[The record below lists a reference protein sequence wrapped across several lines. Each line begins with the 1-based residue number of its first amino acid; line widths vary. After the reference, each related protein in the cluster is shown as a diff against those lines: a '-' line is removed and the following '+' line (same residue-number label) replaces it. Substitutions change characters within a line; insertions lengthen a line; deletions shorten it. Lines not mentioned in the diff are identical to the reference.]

1 MKKLYI
7 LSILLLSL
15 SFTHAQRINY
25 DISSKWFF
33 GLNAGVT
40 WNSND
45 VKNVNSSGYGLV
57 LGRSFNYNYGK
68 NISFD
73 LRGRY
78 LAGTWVGQDTNAF
91 SLANYQGGPL
101 DSYNVD
107 SNSIYVNNFQTDV
120 RRLALELVLHINGIR
135 EKTGIDPYVFGGIG
149 LTWTQTYGD
158 LLYTIDSS
166 SLYDY
171 SALQQAGPIGPQ
183 LPSTLDGLYE
193 TRLDGGIDNQYK
205 VKWMPSLGFGLGYQ
219 VGKRT
224 SLGIEH
230 KTTFTRGD
238 SFDGFISESP
248 RLKNDWHHYTSA
260 YLRIHFKFRGGNT
273 SENSSSNVNNYTSTT
288 NCPKP
293 VVTLVSG
300 NNKTVT
306 NSQYRIEFKVSNLLN
321 ASGATFLNDQNQ
333 PVLFN
338 YNASTNVL
346 DAMVSLHEGQNR
358 FYLTASNNC
367 GSETANVLVTLVNCV
382 TPTATFTSPN
392 GGNITVKTNDFA
404 FSAVVHG
411 TVNANGIKLMMNG
424 MALNGATY
432 NQTNGLIQRA
442 ITLVPGVNTIQLTVT
457 NDCGTNSYTA
467 TINYDNCVPVNLQ
480 FLHPSASGTT
490 TNSATY
496 TIGAA
501 LTGSLTNAQV
511 KVFQNGLQIP
521 NVVVQANGQIQIPT
535 TLIAG
540 INTFNMEVSNGCGND
555 AELTTINYQNC
566 IAPTISIQSPLQ
578 NQTLT
583 ATANAIRLKSTI
595 SNVAA
600 KQNIKVIVN
609 GIEQSNFT
617 FNATTGAL
625 ELGLSP
631 VNGANS
637 ITVTATNN
645 CGSDVETIQFTY
657 INCTGITPNVSILSA
672 GGTTN
677 SAIYAL
683 LASTINTGSVAPS
696 GQTITVTQ
704 NGSPIA
710 FNQISGQINAVT
722 TLIPGVNTFV
732 VTATTAS
739 CGSDSK
745 TITINYNNCIAP
757 QITLIQPT
765 TTGGTTN
772 NTTLQFKASATN
784 IAQSQNIQL
793 VKNGQQIP
801 FTFANGIIDANI
813 TLTNGINTITLSVS
827 NACGNDAE
835 TFTVNYVQCIPP
847 TIQLNS
853 SIPSGTTVTN
863 ANFAFS
869 ANVLGAT
876 SLNMSLK
883 LNGVSTAFNN
893 GNDAV
898 TAALVL
904 APGLNTIIFNAS
916 NNCGVDVETITVTY
930 DNCIAPTIS
939 NFSNNA
945 STVVSVANASQ
956 TITAT
961 VAHATAQ
968 NIVFTQ
974 NGIQRPFSLVNGQ
987 FSAKVNPVSGLNS
1000 FVLTVSNNCGTDQH
1014 NWNIQ
1019 FTPCTAPTIGIT
1031 NPSNSGTSVNAASF
1045 AFQANVQNMTSAQGM
1060 LLSLN
1065 GTSISNFSFNSG
1077 TVTANLTL
1085 QNGLNTIV
1093 LKATNACGTDIKTI
1107 TIFYTNC
1114 TAPVVTISSP
1124 TNTNGTVASAAY
1136 TFTAAI
1142 QNMSN
1147 QQGLMLS
1154 LNGSAVTNYTFTNG
1168 QLSAAVNLVSGM
1180 NTFLINATNAC
1191 GTDMKSLNVNYVNCT
1206 APIVQI
1212 TNPLVNNVSVTNAS
1226 YTFQAN
1232 VQHMTSL
1239 QGISLQRNGSSVT
1252 NVSLVNGVISANVT
1266 LSIGINTFVLSAA
1279 NACGTDEKIQ
1289 SINYVPCTAPQV
1301 AITSPANTNFGV
1313 SNPTVNFQATVSN
1326 MNSNQGLSLS
1336 LNGNP
1341 ITNFVYQNGQVSA
1354 TITLSSGMNTIS
1366 LSATNTCG
1374 NDAQNR
1380 VIRYEPCV
1388 APVVAINNPSG
1399 SNYTATSNS
1408 IAFAASVQNMANAQ
1422 GLNLTV
1428 NGVPVSNV
1436 QFNPTSG
1443 LVSATVSLSTGNNS
1457 IVLSANGS
1465 CGSES
1470 KTVNVA
1476 YNPCVA
1482 PVVNISNPSSNSI
1495 TVSTNNFA
1503 FTANVQNATLSQ
1515 ISLSVNGSNVSN
1527 FNLLNGTVS
1536 ANLNLSNGNNEI
1548 TLTVTNACGTDTKT
1562 VYVKF
1567 EECLAPVVSI
1577 SNPMTTNTSVTNA
1590 SFNFTG
1596 MIQNIGNGQ
1605 GISLTLNGNIIP
1617 NASFANGQISA
1628 NLNLTSGVNQI
1639 VLSAVNNCGSDSQTT
1654 SITFNPCIPPVVSIQ
1669 NPLDLFYG
1677 VNSPIFPFQATVLN
1691 MPGTQG
1697 INLTVAG
1704 SPVNTFNL
1712 VNTNFTS
1719 TLNLPEGVNE
1729 IVLTA
1734 TNACGTSS
1742 QSRTI
1747 RYQSCIPPVV
1757 NITTDPSSGSTT
1769 NATNLNFTA
1778 GVTNFAPSTIIQ
1790 LMFNGINLT
1799 NFSNLNGAIST
1810 NLTLVPGSNEVI
1822 LTANSACGSDSKS
1835 YLITFDDGSQNG
1847 GSGNSDGMKQQ
1858 NNQPTQNKVPG
1869 QQGQTPTN
1877 PVKPTTTPA
1886 KPVNTP
1892 QPVKPTTPPAPAK
1905 PATTTPPP
1913 PPAAKPTPPP
1923 PAKPVSTPT
1932 TPAKPTSTPP
1942 PPPPAKPTTPA
1953 KPGSTPATTAKPTT
1967 TTAPAKPASTPP
1979 PPTKPTSTP
1988 ETPPAG
1994 GGNKPPTGQQ
2004 SPQNQTNPVTPK
2016 GGTTQKGGGK

>member
-7 LSILLLSL
+7 LSILLLSIT
-15 SFTHAQRINY
+15 FAHAQRINY

-40 WNSND
+40 WNSTD
-45 VKNVNSSGYGLV
+45 VKNVNSSGYGLI

-68 NISFD
+68 KISFD

-78 LAGTWVGQDTNAF
+78 LAGTWVGQDTSAF
-91 SLANYQGGPL
+91 SLKNYQGGPL
-101 DSYNVD
+101 DSYNID

-120 RRLALELVLHINGIR
+120 RRLALELVLHFNGVR
-135 EKTGIDPYVFGGIG
+135 EKTGIDPYIFGGIG
-149 LTWTQTYGD
+149 FTWTQTYGD
-158 LLYTIDSS
+158 LLRTIDSS

-171 SALQQAGPIGPQ
+171 TSLQQNGPIGPQ

-193 TRLDGGIDNQYK
+193 TRLDGGVDNKYN

-238 SFDGFISESP
+238 TFDGYISASP

-260 YLRIHFKFRGGNT
+260 YLRINFKSRGGNST
-273 SENSSSNVNNYTSTT
+273 QNTSSNVNNYTSAS

-293 VVTLVSG
+293 VLTLMSG

-306 NSQYRIEFKVSNLLN
+306 NSQYRIEFKVSNVLN
-321 ASGATFLNDQNQ
+321 ANGITLLNDQNQ
-333 PVLFN
+333 PVLYT
-338 YNASTNVL
+338 YNASTNAL

-382 TPTATFTSPN
+382 TPTATFTNPN

-404 FSAVVHG
+404 FSAVIHG
-411 TVNANGIKLMMNG
+411 TVHANGIKLMMNG

-432 NQTNGLIQRA
+432 NQANGLIQRA

-457 NDCGTNSYTA
+457 NDCGTNTYTA
-467 TINYDNCVPVNLQ
+467 TINYDNCVPVSLQ
-480 FLHPSASGTT
+480 LLNPSASGTT
-490 TNSATY
+490 TNSANY
-496 TIGAA
+496 TMSAA
-501 LTGSLTNAQV
+501 LTGSLTNVQM

-535 TLIAG
+535 TLTAG
-540 INTFNMEVSNGCGND
+540 INTFNLEVSNGCGND
-555 AELTTINYQNC
+555 VELTTINYQNC
-566 IAPTISIQSPLQ
+566 TAPTISVQSPLQ
-578 NQTLT
+578 NQSLT

-595 SNVAA
+595 SNVAT

-625 ELGLSP
+625 ELGLNP

-637 ITVTATNN
+637 ITITATNN
-645 CGSDVETIQFTY
+645 CGSDVETIQFNY
-657 INCTGITPNVSILSA
+657 INCTGITPNVTVLSA
-672 GGTTN
+672 GGTVN
-677 SAIYAL
+677 SSIYNL
-683 LASTINTGSVAPS
+683 IASTLSSTSVGSTSTTNNPS
-696 GQTITVTQ
+696 NQTITVTQ

-710 FNQISGQINAVT
+710 FNQAAGIINAVT
-722 TLIPGVNTFV
+722 TLIPGMNTFV
-732 VTATTAS
+732 VTVTSVS

-745 TITINYNNCIAP
+745 TITVNYNNCIAP

-772 NTTLQFKASATN
+772 IGTLAFKASATN

-853 SIPSGTTVTN
+853 SIASGTTVTN
-863 ANFAFS
+863 ANYPFS
-869 ANVLGAT
+869 ASVLGAT

-883 LNGVSTAFNN
+883 LNGVSTSFNN

-904 APGLNTIIFNAS
+904 SPGLNTIIFNAS
-916 NNCGVDVETITVTY
+916 NDCGVDVETITVNY
-930 DNCIAPTIS
+930 DNCIAPAIS

-956 TITAT
+956 TITASI
-961 VAHATAQ
+961 AHATTQ
-968 NIVFTQ
+968 NTVFTQ

-987 FSAKVNPVSGLNS
+987 FSATVNPVSGVNS

-1019 FTPCTAPTIGIT
+1019 FTPCTAPSIAIT
-1031 NPSNSGTSVNAASF
+1031 SPSNSGTSVNAASF
-1045 AFQANVQNMTSAQGM
+1045 AFQANVQNMTSAQGI

-1065 GTSISNFSFNSG
+1065 GTSLSNFSFNNG
-1077 TVTANLTL
+1077 TVSANLNL

-1114 TAPVVTISSP
+1114 TAPVVTISS
-1124 TNTNGTVASAAY
+1124 TANGTVATAAY

-1142 QNMSN
+1142 QNITN
-1147 QQGLMLS
+1147 TQGLLLS
-1154 LNGSAVTNYTFTNG
+1154 LNGSSITNYTFTNG
-1168 QLSAAVNLVSGM
+1168 QLSASVNLASGM
-1180 NTFLINATNAC
+1180 NTFVINATNAC
-1191 GTDMKSLNVNYVNCT
+1191 GTDMKSLTLNYLNCT

-1212 TNPLVNNVSVTNAS
+1212 SNPLSNNLSVTNAA

-1232 VQHMTSL
+1232 VQHMSSL
-1239 QGISLQRNGSSVT
+1239 QGISLQLNGT
-1252 NVSLVNGVISANVT
+1252 AVSNATLNNGVISANVN
-1266 LSIGINTFVLSAA
+1266 LNAGINTFVLSAV
-1279 NACGTDEKIQ
+1279 NACGTDSKTAT
-1289 SINYVPCTAPQV
+1289 INYQACTAPQV
-1301 AITSPANTNFGV
+1301 TITNPLNTNYGV
-1313 SNPTVNFQATVSN
+1313 SNPVITFAANVTN
-1326 MNSNQGLSLS
+1326 MSSVQGISLT
-1336 LNGNP
+1336 LNGSP
-1341 ITNFVYQNGQVSA
+1341 ISAFNYTNGQVTAS
-1354 TITLSSGMNTIS
+1354 ITLSNGMNTIS
-1366 LSATNTCG
+1366 LSATNNCG
-1374 NDAQNR
+1374 NDAQSR

-1388 APVVAINNPSG
+1388 APVVTINNPSG
-1399 SNYTATSNS
+1399 INYTATSNS
-1408 IAFAASVQNMANAQ
+1408 ISFAASVQNMTNAQ
-1422 GLNLTV
+1422 GLSLTV

-1436 QFNPTSG
+1436 QFNPTTG
-1443 LVSATVSLSTGNNS
+1443 LVSATIPLSTGNNS
-1457 IVLSANGS
+1457 VVLSANGA

-1476 YNPCVA
+1476 YNPCVP

-1495 TVSTNNFA
+1495 TVSSSNYA
-1503 FTANVQNATLSQ
+1503 FTANVQNATLPQ
-1515 ISLSVNGSNVSN
+1515 ISLSVNGTTVSN
-1527 FNLLNGTVS
+1527 FNLLNGNIS
-1536 ANLNLSNGNNEI
+1536 ANVNLSNGNNEI
-1548 TLTVTNACGTDTKT
+1548 KVTVTNACGTDTKT
-1562 VYVKF
+1562 VYIKF
-1567 EECLAPVVSI
+1567 EECLAPVVNI
-1577 SNPMTTNTSVTNA
+1577 SNPITSNTSVTNA
-1590 SFNFTG
+1590 SYNFTG
-1596 MIQNIGNGQ
+1596 TVQNIGNGQ
-1605 GISLTLNGNIIP
+1605 GINLTLNGNIIP
-1617 NASFANGQISA
+1617 NASFTNGQISA
-1628 NLNLTSGVNQI
+1628 VLTLTNGLNQI
-1639 VLSAVNNCGSDSQTT
+1639 VLSAVNSCGTDSQTT
-1654 SITFNPCIPPVVSIQ
+1654 SITFDQCIPPVVSIQ
-1669 NPLDLFYG
+1669 NPLNLFYG
-1677 VNSPIFPFQATVLN
+1677 VNSPIFPFQATILN
-1691 MPGTQG
+1691 MPNNQG

-1704 SPVNTFNL
+1704 SAVNNFNL

-1719 TLNLPEGVNE
+1719 TLTLPEGVNE

-1734 TNACGTSS
+1734 TNACGTDS

-1757 NITTDPSSGSTT
+1757 NVTTDPSSGSTT
-1769 NATNLNFTA
+1769 NSTNLNYTST
-1778 GVTNFAPSTIIQ
+1778 VTNYAPSTVIQ
-1790 LMFNGINLT
+1790 LMFNGNNLT
-1799 NFSNLNGAIST
+1799 NFSNMNGAISA
-1810 NLTLVPGSNEVI
+1810 NLTLSPGSNEVV
-1822 LTANSACGSDSKS
+1822 LTATSSCGSDSKS

-1847 GSGNSDGMKQQ
+1847 GSGNSDGMMKQ
-1858 NNQPTQNKVPG
+1858 NQPGQNKTN
-1869 QQGQTPTN
+1869 GQTPAIPAKPAPA
-1877 PVKPTTTPA
+1877 PVKPTVTPTPT
-1886 KPVNTP
+1886 KPAV
-1892 QPVKPTTPPAPAK
+1892 TPPAPAK
-1905 PATTTPPP
+1905 PSTTPP
-1913 PPAAKPTPPP
+1913 
-1923 PAKPVSTPT
+1923 
-1932 TPAKPTSTPP
+1932 PP
-1942 PPPPAKPTTPA
+1942 PPPPAKPTPTVKPTATPAQAKPSTTPPPPPPPA
-1953 KPGSTPATTAKPTT
+1953 KPTPAPTPAKPTT
-1967 TTAPAKPASTPP
+1967 TAAPAKPAPASTNGT
-1979 PPTKPTSTP
+1979 PTT
-1988 ETPPAG
+1988 G
-1994 GGNKPPTGQQ
+1994 GGNKPSTGQQ
-2004 SPQNQTNPVTPK
+2004 NPTNPTTPQ

>member
-1 MKKLYI
+1 MKKWYI
-7 LSILLLSL
+7 LSILLLS
-15 SFTHAQRINY
+15 FTFANAQRINY
-25 DISSKWFF
+25 DINSKWFF

-40 WNSND
+40 WNTND
-45 VKNVNSSGYGLV
+45 VKNVNSSGYGLI
-57 LGRSFNYNYGK
+57 LGRSYNYDYGK
-68 NISFD
+68 KISFD
-73 LRGRY
+73 IRGRY
-78 LAGTWVGQDTNAF
+78 LAGTWVGQDTTAF
-91 SLANYQGGPL
+91 SLVNYQGGPL
-101 DSYNVD
+101 NSYNVD

-120 RRLALELVLHINGIR
+120 RRLSLELVLHLNRIHER
-135 EKTGIDPYVFGGIG
+135 TGFDPYVFGGIG
-149 LTWTQTYGD
+149 LTWTQTFGD
-158 LLYTIDSS
+158 LIQSADSTS
-166 SLYDY
+166 IYDY
-171 SALQQAGPIGPQ
+171 SSLQQAGPIGPQ
-183 LPSTLDGLYE
+183 LSTTLDGLYE
-193 TRLDGGIDNQYK
+193 TRLDGGSNNEYL

-219 VGKRT
+219 LGKRT

-238 SFDGFISESP
+238 SFDGYISATP
-248 RLKNDWHHYTSA
+248 RLKNDWYHYTSA
-260 YLRIHFKFRGGNT
+260 YLRINFKSRGGNT
-273 SENSSSNVNNYTSTT
+273 SENNSSNVNNYTSTT

-293 VVTLVSG
+293 VITLVSG

-338 YNASTNVL
+338 YNASTNML
-346 DAMVSLHEGQNR
+346 DAMVSLHDGQNR
-358 FYLTASNNC
+358 FYLTASNSC
-367 GSETANVLVTLVNCV
+367 GNETATVLVTLLNCI

-442 ITLVPGVNTIQLTVT
+442 IILVPGVNTIQLTVT

-467 TINYDNCVPVNLQ
+467 TINYDNCVPVSLQ
-480 FLHPSASGTT
+480 FLNPSASGTT

-566 IAPTISIQSPLQ
+566 NAPTISIQSPLQ
-578 NQTLT
+578 NQSLT
-583 ATANAIRLKSTI
+583 ATSNAIRLKSI
-595 SNVAA
+595 VNNVAT

-617 FNATTGAL
+617 FNASTGAV

-637 ITVTATNN
+637 ITITASNN
-645 CGSDVETIQFTY
+645 CGSDVETIQFNF

-677 SAIYAL
+677 TAIYAL
-683 LASTINTGSVAPS
+683 LANTMSIGNVAPS
-696 GQTITVTQ
+696 GQIVTVTQ

-745 TITINYNNCIAP
+745 TITVNYNNCIAP

-765 TTGGTTN
+765 TTGGTSN
-772 NTTLQFKASATN
+772 NGTLQFKASATN
-784 IAQSQNIQL
+784 IVQSQNIQL

-813 TLTNGINTITLSVS
+813 TLTNGINTITLSVN

-863 ANFAFS
+863 ANFPFS

-876 SLNMSLK
+876 YQNMSLK
-883 LNGVSTAFNN
+883 LNGVATAFNN

-904 APGLNTIIFNAS
+904 SPGLNTIIFNAS
-916 NNCGVDVETITVTY
+916 NACGVDVETITVTY

-987 FSAKVNPVSGLNS
+987 FSATVNPVSGLNS

-1065 GTSISNFSFNSG
+1065 GTSISNFNFNSG

-1114 TAPVVTISSP
+1114 TAPVVIISSP
-1124 TNTNGTVASAAY
+1124 TNANGTVASAAY
-1136 TFTAAI
+1136 TFGAAI
-1142 QNMSN
+1142 QNITN

-1168 QLSAAVNLVSGM
+1168 QLSAAVNLASGM
-1180 NTFLINATNAC
+1180 NTFVINATNAC
-1191 GTDMKSLNVNYVNCT
+1191 GTDMKSLTVNYLNCT

-1212 TNPLVNNVSVTNAS
+1212 TNPLSNNVSVTNAS

-1239 QGISLQRNGSSVT
+1239 QGVSLQRNGSAVS

-1266 LSIGINTFVLSAA
+1266 LSIGINTFVLSAT

-1301 AITSPANTNFGV
+1301 TITSPTNNNFGV
-1313 SNPTVNFQATVSN
+1313 SNPAVNFQATVSN

-1341 ITNFVYQNGQVSA
+1341 ITNFVYLNGQVSA
-1354 TITLSSGMNTIS
+1354 MITLSSGMNTIS

-1374 NDAQNR
+1374 NDAQSR

-1388 APVVAINNPSG
+1388 APVVTINNPSG
-1399 SNYTATSNS
+1399 SNYTATANS
-1408 IAFAASVQNMANAQ
+1408 ISFAASVQNMTNAQ
-1422 GLNLTV
+1422 GLSLTV

-1443 LVSATVSLSTGNNS
+1443 IVSATVSLSTGNNS
-1457 IVLSANGS
+1457 IVLSANGA
-1465 CGSES
+1465 CGSAS

-1503 FTANVQNATLSQ
+1503 FTANVQNATLPQ

-1527 FNLLNGTVS
+1527 YNLLNGTVT

-1577 SNPMTTNTSVTNA
+1577 SSPMTTNTSVTNA

-1691 MPGTQG
+1691 MSGTQG
-1697 INLTVAG
+1697 INLSVAG

-1790 LMFNGINLT
+1790 LMLNGINLT

-1810 NLTLVPGSNEVI
+1810 NLTLVSGSNEVI
-1822 LTANSACGSDSKS
+1822 LTAISACGSDSKS

-1858 NNQPTQNKVPG
+1858 NNQQPTQNKTTG
-1869 QQGQTPTN
+1869 QQGQAPTN
-1877 PVKPTTTPA
+1877 PVKPTSTPTPPA
-1886 KPVNTP
+1886 KPVSTP
-1892 QPVKPTTPPAPAK
+1892 QPVKPTTTPAPAK

-1913 PPAAKPTPPP
+1913 PPAAKPTTPAPSAAKPTSTTPPP
-1923 PAKPVSTPT
+1923 PPPTPKPTTTAKPGATPAKPTSTT
-1932 TPAKPTSTPP
+1932 APAKPTSTPP
-1942 PPPPAKPTTPA
+1942 TPPAKPAPT
-1953 KPGSTPATTAKPTT
+1953 KETT
-1967 TTAPAKPASTPP
+1967 TT
-1979 PPTKPTSTP
+1979 
-1988 ETPPAG
+1988 G
-1994 GGNKPPTGQQ
+1994 GG
-2004 SPQNQTNPVTPK
+2004 
-2016 GGTTQKGGGK
+2016 

>member
-33 GLNAGVT
+33 GLNTGVT

-45 VKNVNSSGYGLV
+45 VKNVNSSGYGLI

-78 LAGTWVGQDTNAF
+78 LAGTWVGQDTSAF

-101 DSYNVD
+101 DSYKVD

-120 RRLALELVLHINGIR
+120 RRLALELVLHMNGIR

-149 LTWTQTYGD
+149 FTWTQTYGD

-171 SALQQAGPIGPQ
+171 TALQQTGPIGPQ

-205 VKWMPSLGFGLGYQ
+205 VRWMPSLGFGLGYQ

-230 KTTFTRGD
+230 KTTFTKGD

-260 YLRIHFKFRGGNT
+260 YLRIHFKSRGGNT

-300 NNKTVT
+300 NNRTVT
-306 NSQYRIEFKVSNLLN
+306 NSQCRIEFKVTNLLN
-321 ASGATFLNDQNQ
+321 VSGATFLNDQNQ

-382 TPTATFTSPN
+382 TPTAIFTSPN

-411 TVNANGIKLMMNG
+411 SVNANGIKLVMNG

-467 TINYDNCVPVNLQ
+467 TINYDNCVPVSLQ
-480 FLHPSASGTT
+480 FLNPSASGTT

-496 TIGAA
+496 TISAA

-521 NVVVQANGQIQIPT
+521 NVAVQANGQIQIPT
-535 TLIAG
+535 TLITG

-555 AELTTINYQNC
+555 AELITINYQNC
-566 IAPTISIQSPLQ
+566 SAPTISIQSPLQ
-578 NQTLT
+578 NQSLT
-583 ATANAIRLKSTI
+583 ATSNAIRLKSTI
-595 SNVAA
+595 SNVAT

-617 FNATTGAL
+617 FNATTGVL
-625 ELGLSP
+625 ELGLNP
-631 VNGANS
+631 VNGTNS
-637 ITVTATNN
+637 ITITATNN
-645 CGSDVETIQFTY
+645 CGSDVETIQFNY

-677 SAIYAL
+677 TAIYAL
-683 LASTINTGSVAPS
+683 LANTMSIGNVAPS
-696 GQTITVTQ
+696 GQTVTVTQ

-745 TITINYNNCIAP
+745 TITVNYNNCIAP

-772 NTTLQFKASATN
+772 NATLQFKASATN
-784 IAQSQNIQL
+784 IVQSQNIQL

-813 TLTNGINTITLSVS
+813 TLTNGINTITLSVN

-863 ANFAFS
+863 ANFSFS

-904 APGLNTIIFNAS
+904 SPGLNTIVFTAS
-916 NNCGVDVETITVTY
+916 NDCGVDVETITVNY
-930 DNCIAPTIS
+930 DNCIAPSIS

-945 STVVSVANASQ
+945 STVVALANASQ

-961 VAHATAQ
+961 IAHATAQ

-974 NGIQRPFSLVNGQ
+974 NGIQRPFTLVNGQ
-987 FSAKVNPVSGLNS
+987 FSATVNPVSGVNS
-1000 FVLTVSNNCGTDQH
+1000 FVLSVSNNCGSDQH
-1014 NWNIQ
+1014 DWNIQ

-1031 NPSNSGTSVNAASF
+1031 NPSNSGTSVNAASL
-1045 AFQANVQNMTSAQGM
+1045 AFQANVQNMTSAQGI

-1065 GTSISNFSFNSG
+1065 GTSISTFSFNSG
-1077 TVTANLTL
+1077 TVVANLTL

-1124 TNTNGTVASAAY
+1124 VNASGTVASAAY

-1142 QNMSN
+1142 QNITN

-1168 QLSAAVNLVSGM
+1168 QLSATVNLVSGM
-1180 NTFLINATNAC
+1180 NTFVLNATNAC
-1191 GTDMKSLNVNYVNCT
+1191 GTDMKSLNVKYLNCT
-1206 APIVQI
+1206 APILQI
-1212 TNPLVNNVSVTNAS
+1212 TNPLVNNVSVTNSS

-1239 QGISLQRNGSSVT
+1239 QGISLQRNGSAVS
-1252 NVSLVNGVISANVT
+1252 NVSLVNGVIFANVT

-1313 SNPTVNFQATVSN
+1313 SNPIVNFQATVSN
-1326 MNSNQGLSLS
+1326 MNSNQVISLN

-1388 APVVAINNPSG
+1388 APVVTINNPNG

-1408 IAFAASVQNMANAQ
+1408 ISFAASVQNMTNAQ
-1422 GLNLTV
+1422 GLSLTV

-1465 CGSES
+1465 CGSDS

-1482 PVVNISNPSSNSI
+1482 PVVSISNPSSNSI

-1503 FTANVQNATLSQ
+1503 FTANVQNATLQQ

-1527 FNLLNGTVS
+1527 FNLLNGTIS
-1536 ANLNLSNGNNEI
+1536 ANLNLSNGNNEL

-1577 SNPMTTNTSVTNA
+1577 SSPMATNTSVTNA

-1605 GISLTLNGNIIP
+1605 GINLTLNGNIIP
-1617 NASFANGQISA
+1617 NASFVNGQLSA
-1628 NLNLTSGVNQI
+1628 VLNLTSGVNQI
-1639 VLSAVNNCGSDSQTT
+1639 VLSAVNSCGSDSKTT
-1654 SITFNPCIPPVVSIQ
+1654 SITFDQCIPPVVSIQ

-1778 GVTNFAPSTIIQ
+1778 GVTNFAPSTVIQ
-1790 LMFNGINLT
+1790 LMLNGINLT
-1799 NFSNLNGAIST
+1799 NYSNLNGSISA
-1810 NLTLVPGSNEVI
+1810 NLTLVQGSNEVM
-1822 LTANSACGSDSKS
+1822 LTATSSCGSDSKS

-1858 NNQPTQNKVPG
+1858 NPQPTQNKTSG
-1869 QQGQTPTN
+1869 QQGQAPTN
-1877 PVKPTTTPA
+1877 PVKPTQNTSPAKPTQTPA
-1886 KPVNTP
+1886 KPTS
-1892 QPVKPTTPPAPAK
+1892 TPAPSK
-1905 PATTTPPP
+1905 PL
-1913 PPAAKPTPPP
+1913 
-1923 PAKPVSTPT
+1923 STP

-1942 PPPPAKPTTPA
+1942 PPPPAKP
-1953 KPGSTPATTAKPTT
+1953 ATSTAKPTST
-1967 TTAPAKPASTPP
+1967 PPPPPPAKPTSTAPAKPTPTP
-1979 PPTKPTSTP
+1979 APAKPTPTTSPTKETNPT
-1988 ETPPAG
+1988 G
-1994 GGNKPPTGQQ
+1994 GGNKPSTGQQ

>member
-7 LSILLLSL
+7 LSILLLSIT
-15 SFTHAQRINY
+15 FAHAQRINY

-40 WNSND
+40 WNSTD
-45 VKNVNSSGYGLV
+45 VKNVNSSGYGLI

-68 NISFD
+68 KISFD

-78 LAGTWVGQDTNAF
+78 LAGTWVGQDTSAF
-91 SLANYQGGPL
+91 SLKNYQGGPL
-101 DSYNVD
+101 DSYNID

-120 RRLALELVLHINGIR
+120 RRLALELVLHFNGVR
-135 EKTGIDPYVFGGIG
+135 EKTGIDPYIFGGIG
-149 LTWTQTYGD
+149 FTWTQTYGD
-158 LLYTIDSS
+158 LLRTIDSS

-171 SALQQAGPIGPQ
+171 TSLQQNGPIGPQ

-193 TRLDGGIDNQYK
+193 TRLDGGVDNKYN

-238 SFDGFISESP
+238 TFDGYISASP

-260 YLRIHFKFRGGNT
+260 YLRINFKSRGGNST
-273 SENSSSNVNNYTSTT
+273 QNTSSNVNNYTSAS

-293 VVTLVSG
+293 VLTLMSG

-306 NSQYRIEFKVSNLLN
+306 NSQYRIEFKVSNVLN
-321 ASGATFLNDQNQ
+321 SNGITLLNDQNQ
-333 PVLFN
+333 PVLYT
-338 YNASTNVL
+338 YNASTNAL

-382 TPTATFTSPN
+382 TPTATFTNPN

-404 FSAVVHG
+404 FSAVIHG
-411 TVNANGIKLMMNG
+411 TVHANGIKLMMNG

-432 NQTNGLIQRA
+432 NQANGLIQRA
-442 ITLVPGVNTIQLTVT
+442 IALVPGVNTIQLTVT
-457 NDCGTNSYTA
+457 NDCGTNTYTA
-467 TINYDNCVPVNLQ
+467 TINYDNCVPVSLQ
-480 FLHPSASGTT
+480 LLNPSASGTT
-490 TNSATY
+490 TNSANY
-496 TIGAA
+496 TMSAA
-501 LTGSLTNAQV
+501 LTGSLTNVQL

-535 TLIAG
+535 TLTAG
-540 INTFNMEVSNGCGND
+540 INTFNLEVSNGCGND
-555 AELTTINYQNC
+555 VELTTINYQNC
-566 IAPTISIQSPLQ
+566 TAPMISVQSPLQ
-578 NQTLT
+578 NQSLT

-595 SNVAA
+595 SNVAT

-625 ELGLSP
+625 ELGLNP

-637 ITVTATNN
+637 ITITATNN
-645 CGSDVETIQFTY
+645 CGSDVETIQFNY
-657 INCTGITPNVSILSA
+657 INCTGITPNVTVLSA
-672 GGTTN
+672 GGTVN
-677 SAIYAL
+677 SSIYNL
-683 LASTINTGSVAPS
+683 IASTLSSTSVGSTSTTNNPTN
-696 GQTITVTQ
+696 QTITVTQ

-710 FNQISGQINAVT
+710 FNQAAGMINAVT
-722 TLIPGVNTFV
+722 TLIPGMNTFV
-732 VTATTAS
+732 VTATSVS

-745 TITINYNNCIAP
+745 TITVNYNNCIAP

-772 NTTLQFKASATN
+772 IGTLAFKASATN

-853 SIPSGTTVTN
+853 SIASGTTVTN
-863 ANFAFS
+863 ANYPFS
-869 ANVLGAT
+869 ASVLGAT

-883 LNGVSTAFNN
+883 LNGVSTSFNN

-904 APGLNTIIFNAS
+904 SPGLNTIIFNAS
-916 NNCGVDVETITVTY
+916 NDCGVDVETITVNY
-930 DNCIAPTIS
+930 DNCIAPAIS

-956 TITAT
+956 TITASI
-961 VAHATAQ
+961 AHATTQ
-968 NIVFTQ
+968 NTVFTQ

-987 FSAKVNPVSGLNS
+987 FSATVNPVSGVNS

-1019 FTPCTAPTIGIT
+1019 FTPCTAPSIAIT
-1031 NPSNSGTSVNAASF
+1031 SPSNSGTSVNAASF
-1045 AFQANVQNMTSAQGM
+1045 AFQANVQNMTSAQGI

-1065 GTSISNFSFNSG
+1065 GTSLSNFSFNNG
-1077 TVTANLTL
+1077 TVSANLNL
-1085 QNGLNTIV
+1085 QNGLNTII

-1114 TAPVVTISSP
+1114 TAPVVTISS
-1124 TNTNGTVASAAY
+1124 TANGTVATAAY
-1136 TFTAAI
+1136 TFNAAI
-1142 QNMSN
+1142 QNITN
-1147 QQGLMLS
+1147 TQGLLLS
-1154 LNGSAVTNYTFTNG
+1154 LNGSSITNYTFTNG
-1168 QLSAAVNLVSGM
+1168 QLSASVNLASGM
-1180 NTFLINATNAC
+1180 NTFVINATNAC
-1191 GTDMKSLNVNYVNCT
+1191 GTDMKSLTLNYLNCT

-1212 TNPLVNNVSVTNAS
+1212 SNPLSNNLSVTNAA

-1232 VQHMTSL
+1232 VQHMSSL
-1239 QGISLQRNGSSVT
+1239 QGISLQLNGT
-1252 NVSLVNGVISANVT
+1252 AVSNATLNNGVISANVN
-1266 LSIGINTFVLSAA
+1266 LNAGINTFVLSAV
-1279 NACGTDEKIQ
+1279 NACGTDSKTAT
-1289 SINYVPCTAPQV
+1289 INYQACTAPQV
-1301 AITSPANTNFGV
+1301 TVTNPLNTNYGV
-1313 SNPTVNFQATVSN
+1313 SNPVITFAANITN
-1326 MNSNQGLSLS
+1326 MSSAQGILLT
-1336 LNGNP
+1336 LNGSP
-1341 ITNFVYQNGQVSA
+1341 ISAFNYTNGQVTAS
-1354 TITLSSGMNTIS
+1354 ITLPNGMNTIS
-1366 LSATNTCG
+1366 LSATNNCG
-1374 NDAQNR
+1374 NDAQSR

-1388 APVVAINNPSG
+1388 APVVTINNPSG
-1399 SNYTATSNS
+1399 INYTATSNS
-1408 IAFAASVQNMANAQ
+1408 ISFAASVQNMTNAQ
-1422 GLNLTV
+1422 GLSLTV

-1436 QFNPTSG
+1436 QFNPTTG
-1443 LVSATVSLSTGNNS
+1443 LVSATIPLSTGNNS
-1457 IVLSANGS
+1457 VVLSANGA

-1476 YNPCVA
+1476 YNPCVP

-1495 TVSTNNFA
+1495 TVSSSNYA
-1503 FTANVQNATLSQ
+1503 FTANVQNATLPQ
-1515 ISLSVNGSNVSN
+1515 ISLSVNGTNVSN
-1527 FNLLNGTVS
+1527 FNLLNGNIS
-1536 ANLNLSNGNNEI
+1536 ANVNLSNGNNEI
-1548 TLTVTNACGTDTKT
+1548 KVTVTNACGSDTKT
-1562 VYVKF
+1562 VYIKF
-1567 EECLAPVVSI
+1567 EECLAPVVNI
-1577 SNPMTTNTSVTNA
+1577 SNPITSNTSVTNA
-1590 SFNFTG
+1590 SYNFTG
-1596 MIQNIGNGQ
+1596 TVQNIGNGQ
-1605 GISLTLNGNIIP
+1605 GINLTLNGNIIP
-1617 NASFANGQISA
+1617 NASFTNGQISA
-1628 NLNLTSGVNQI
+1628 VLTLTNGLNQI
-1639 VLSAVNNCGSDSQTT
+1639 VLSAVNSCGTDSQTT
-1654 SITFNPCIPPVVSIQ
+1654 SITFDQCIPPVVSIQ
-1669 NPLDLFYG
+1669 NPLNLFYG
-1677 VNSPIFPFQATVLN
+1677 VNSPIFPFQATILN
-1691 MPGTQG
+1691 MPNNQG

-1704 SPVNTFNL
+1704 SAVNNFNL

-1719 TLNLPEGVNE
+1719 TLTLPEGVNE

-1734 TNACGTSS
+1734 TNACGTDS

-1757 NITTDPSSGSTT
+1757 NVTTDPSSGSTT
-1769 NATNLNFTA
+1769 NSTNLNYTST
-1778 GVTNFAPSTIIQ
+1778 VTNYAPSTVIQ
-1790 LMFNGINLT
+1790 LMFNGNNLT
-1799 NFSNLNGAIST
+1799 NFSNMNGAISA
-1810 NLTLVPGSNEVI
+1810 NLTLSPGSNEVV
-1822 LTANSACGSDSKS
+1822 LTATSSCGSDSKS

-1847 GSGNSDGMKQQ
+1847 GSGNSDGMMKQ
-1858 NNQPTQNKVPG
+1858 NQPAQNKTN
-1869 QQGQTPTN
+1869 GQTPAIPAKPAPA
-1877 PVKPTTTPA
+1877 PVKPTVTPTPA
-1886 KPVNTP
+1886 KPAV
-1892 QPVKPTTPPAPAK
+1892 
-1905 PATTTPPP
+1905 
-1913 PPAAKPTPPP
+1913 
-1923 PAKPVSTPT
+1923 T
-1932 TPAKPTSTPP
+1932 TPAQAKPSTTPPP
-1942 PPPPAKPTTPA
+1942 PPPPAKPTPAPTP
-1953 KPGSTPATTAKPTT
+1953 AKPTT
-1967 TTAPAKPASTPP
+1967 TAAPAKPAPASTNGT
-1979 PPTKPTSTP
+1979 PTT
-1988 ETPPAG
+1988 G
-1994 GGNKPPTGQQ
+1994 GGNKPSTGQQ
-2004 SPQNQTNPVTPK
+2004 NPTNPTTPQ

>member
-1 MKKLYI
+1 
-7 LSILLLSL
+7 
-15 SFTHAQRINY
+15 
-25 DISSKWFF
+25 
-33 GLNAGVT
+33 LN
-40 WNSND
+40 
-45 VKNVNSSGYGLV
+45 
-57 LGRSFNYNYGK
+57 
-68 NISFD
+68 
-73 LRGRY
+73 
-78 LAGTWVGQDTNAF
+78 
-91 SLANYQGGPL
+91 
-101 DSYNVD
+101 
-107 SNSIYVNNFQTDV
+107 
-120 RRLALELVLHINGIR
+120 
-135 EKTGIDPYVFGGIG
+135 
-149 LTWTQTYGD
+149 
-158 LLYTIDSS
+158 
-166 SLYDY
+166 
-171 SALQQAGPIGPQ
+171 
-183 LPSTLDGLYE
+183 
-193 TRLDGGIDNQYK
+193 
-205 VKWMPSLGFGLGYQ
+205 
-219 VGKRT
+219 
-224 SLGIEH
+224 
-230 KTTFTRGD
+230 
-238 SFDGFISESP
+238 
-248 RLKNDWHHYTSA
+248 
-260 YLRIHFKFRGGNT
+260 
-273 SENSSSNVNNYTSTT
+273 
-288 NCPKP
+288 
-293 VVTLVSG
+293 
-300 NNKTVT
+300 
-306 NSQYRIEFKVSNLLN
+306 
-321 ASGATFLNDQNQ
+321 
-333 PVLFN
+333 
-338 YNASTNVL
+338 
-346 DAMVSLHEGQNR
+346 
-358 FYLTASNNC
+358 
-367 GSETANVLVTLVNCV
+367 
-382 TPTATFTSPN
+382 
-392 GGNITVKTNDFA
+392 
-404 FSAVVHG
+404 
-411 TVNANGIKLMMNG
+411 
-424 MALNGATY
+424 
-432 NQTNGLIQRA
+432 
-442 ITLVPGVNTIQLTVT
+442 
-457 NDCGTNSYTA
+457 
-467 TINYDNCVPVNLQ
+467 
-480 FLHPSASGTT
+480 
-490 TNSATY
+490 
-496 TIGAA
+496 
-501 LTGSLTNAQV
+501 
-511 KVFQNGLQIP
+511 
-521 NVVVQANGQIQIPT
+521 
-535 TLIAG
+535 
-540 INTFNMEVSNGCGND
+540 
-555 AELTTINYQNC
+555 
-566 IAPTISIQSPLQ
+566 
-578 NQTLT
+578 
-583 ATANAIRLKSTI
+583 
-595 SNVAA
+595 
-600 KQNIKVIVN
+600 
-609 GIEQSNFT
+609 
-617 FNATTGAL
+617 
-625 ELGLSP
+625 P

-637 ITVTATNN
+637 ITITATNN
-645 CGSDVETIQFTY
+645 CGSDVETIQFNF
-657 INCTGITPNVSILSA
+657 INCAGITPNVTILST

-683 LASTINTGSVAPS
+683 LASTMNTGSVSPS

-732 VTATTAS
+732 VTATSTS

-772 NTTLQFKASATN
+772 NGTLQFKASATN

-827 NACGNDAE
+827 NACGNDAK

-863 ANFAFS
+863 ANFPFS

-898 TAALVL
+898 TAVLVL
-904 APGLNTIIFNAS
+904 SPGLNTIVFNAS
-916 NNCGVDVETITVTY
+916 NDCGVDVETITVNY
-930 DNCIAPTIS
+930 DNCIAPAIS

-961 VAHATAQ
+961 IAHATAQ

-974 NGIQRPFSLVNGQ
+974 NGIQRPFTLVNGQ
-987 FSAKVNPVSGLNS
+987 FSATVNPVSGLNS
-1000 FVLTVSNNCGTDQH
+1000 FVLSVSNNCGTDQH
-1014 NWNIQ
+1014 NWDIQ
-1019 FTPCTAPTIGIT
+1019 FTPCIAPTIGVT

-1045 AFQANVQNMTSAQGM
+1045 AFQANVQNMTSAQGI

-1077 TVTANLTL
+1077 TITANLNL

-1124 TNTNGTVASAAY
+1124 ANGTVATAAY

-1142 QNMSN
+1142 QNITN
-1147 QQGLMLS
+1147 AQGLMLS

-1168 QLSAAVNLVSGM
+1168 QLSALVNLASGM
-1180 NTFLINATNAC
+1180 NTFVINATNAC
-1191 GTDMKSLNVNYVNCT
+1191 GTDMKSLNVKYLNCT
-1206 APIVQI
+1206 SPIVQI
-1212 TNPLVNNVSVTNAS
+1212 TNPLSNNLSVTNGS

-1239 QGISLQRNGSSVT
+1239 QGVSLQRNGSAVS
-1252 NVSLVNGVISANVT
+1252 NLSLVNGVISANVT

-1289 SINYVPCTAPQV
+1289 SINYVPCSAPQV
-1301 AITSPANTNFGV
+1301 TITSPTNTNFGV
-1313 SNPTVNFQATVSN
+1313 SNPIVNFQATVSN
-1326 MNSNQGLSLS
+1326 MNSNQGISLN

-1341 ITNFVYQNGQVSA
+1341 ITNFVYLNGQVSA

-1366 LSATNTCG
+1366 ISATNTCG

-1388 APVVAINNPSG
+1388 APVVTINNPSG
-1399 SNYTATSNS
+1399 ANFTATSNS
-1408 IAFAASVQNMANAQ
+1408 ISFAASVQNMTNAQ
-1422 GLNLTV
+1422 GLSLTV

-1465 CGSES
+1465 CGSDS

-1476 YNPCVA
+1476 FNPCVA
-1482 PVVNISNPSSNSI
+1482 PVVSISNPSSNSI
-1495 TVSTNNFA
+1495 TVSTTNFA
-1503 FTANVQNATLSQ
+1503 YTANVQNATLPQ

-1527 FNLLNGTVS
+1527 FNFLNGTVS

-1548 TLTVTNACGTDTKT
+1548 TLAVTNACGTDTKT

-1596 MIQNIGNGQ
+1596 MVQNIGNGQ

-1617 NASFANGQISA
+1617 NSSFVNGQISA
-1628 NLNLTSGVNQI
+1628 NLNLTSGLNQI

-1654 SITFNPCIPPVVSIQ
+1654 SITFEQCIPPVVSIQ

-1719 TLNLPEGVNE
+1719 SLNLPEGVNE

-1778 GVTNFAPSTIIQ
+1778 GVTNFAPSTVIQ

-1799 NFSNLNGAIST
+1799 NFSNLNGAISA
-1810 NLTLVPGSNEVI
+1810 NLTLVTGSNEVI
-1822 LTANSACGSDSKS
+1822 LTAISACGSDSKT

-1847 GSGNSDGMKQQ
+1847 GSGNSDGMMQQ
-1858 NNQPTQNKVPG
+1858 NQPNQNKTNG
-1869 QQGQTPTN
+1869 QQSGQTPTIPAKPAPT
-1877 PVKPTTTPA
+1877 PVKPTVTPTPA
-1886 KPVNTP
+1886 KPVTTP
-1892 QPVKPTTPPAPAK
+1892 PAKPTPTPILAPVKPTA
-1905 PATTTPPP
+1905 
-1913 PPAAKPTPPP
+1913 
-1923 PAKPVSTPT
+1923 
-1932 TPAKPTSTPP
+1932 TPP
-1942 PPPPAKPTTPA
+1942 PPPPAKPTPAPAPVKPTPVPA
-1953 KPGSTPATTAKPTT
+1953 PVKPAATPPPPPPVKPSPAPAKPTT
-1967 TTAPAKPASTPP
+1967 TAAPAKPTPASTNGT
-1979 PPTKPTSTP
+1979 PTT
-1988 ETPPAG
+1988 G
-1994 GGNKPPTGQQ
+1994 GGNKPSAGQQ
-2004 SPQNQTNPVTPK
+2004 SPTNPTTPQ